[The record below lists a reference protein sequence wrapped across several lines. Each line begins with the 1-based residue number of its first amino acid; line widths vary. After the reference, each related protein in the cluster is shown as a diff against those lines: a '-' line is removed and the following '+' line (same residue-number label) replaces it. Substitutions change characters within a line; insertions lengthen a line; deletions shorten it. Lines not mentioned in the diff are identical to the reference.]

1 MVYNQCYYIRKE
13 KRMKKLNKKI
23 DMFCYRHPKF
33 GIPNLMLYIVV
44 ISLAVWLLSIMDSS
58 RTLLNYFEFAPD
70 RILKGEVWR
79 LITFIFI
86 PQSLSMWEL
95 LFFYFYYWIGSTL
108 EREWGTAR
116 FNIFIFSGIVLTIIY
131 GMVIY
136 LITKQ
141 SVSIGTYYIYLSMFF
156 SFATLYPDTRVLF
169 MFIIPV
175 KIKWLAY
182 VDAALFVYA
191 MLATPFPFNLLPLI
205 AILNYLVFFG
215 SDLISSLT
223 NGSVRYR
230 KTTVNFN
237 REKQKMKYEQR
248 QKEYN
253 YKCCVCGRTDTDHP
267 ELEFRYC
274 SRCAGYH
281 CFCQDH
287 INNHV
292 HFTE

>member
-1 MVYNQCYYIRKE
+1 
-13 KRMKKLNKKI
+13 
-23 DMFCYRHPKF
+23 MFCYKHPRF

-44 ISLAVWLLSIMDSS
+44 ISLAVWLLSIMDESK
-58 RTLLNYFEFAPD
+58 TLLSYFSFSPELII
-70 RILKGEVWR
+70 RGQVWR

-86 PQSLSMWEL
+86 PQDLSMWAL

-116 FNIFIFSGIVLTIIY
+116 FNIFIFSGIFLTIIY
-131 GMVIY
+131 GLVIY
-136 LITKQ
+136 FITKQ
-141 SVSIGTYYIYLSMFF
+141 SVNIGTYYIYLSMFF
-156 SFATLYPDTRVLF
+156 SFATLFPDTQVLF

-182 VDAALFVYA
+182 VDAAFFLYA
-191 MLATPFPFNLLPLI
+191 MLMYPFPFNLLPLI
-205 AILNYLVFFG
+205 AILNYFIFFG
-215 SDLISSLT
+215 ADLISSI
-223 NGSVRYR
+223 GGGRAAYR

-237 REKQKMKYEQR
+237 REKQKIKYEQR
-248 QKEYN
+248 QKN
-253 YKCCVCGRTDTDHP
+253 YSHKCSVCGRTDTDFP
-267 ELEFRYC
+267 NLEFRYC

-281 CFCQDH
+281 CFCEEH

>member
-1 MVYNQCYYIRKE
+1 
-13 KRMKKLNKKI
+13 MKKLNKKI
-23 DMFCYRHPKF
+23 DMFCYRHPRF

-44 ISLAVWLLSIMDSS
+44 VSLAVWLLSIMDSS
-58 RTLLNYFEFAPD
+58 KTLLSYFAFSPEL
-70 RILKGEVWR
+70 ILKGQVWR
-79 LITFIFI
+79 LITFMFI
-86 PQSLSMWEL
+86 PQDLSMWAL

-116 FNIFIFSGIVLTIIY
+116 FNIFIFSGVILTIIY

-136 LITKQ
+136 FITGQ
-141 SVSIGTYYIYLSMFF
+141 SASIGTYYIYLSMFF
-156 SFATLYPDTRVLF
+156 SFAMLYPDTQVLF

-182 VDAALFVYA
+182 INAAFFVFE
-191 MLATPFPFNLLPLI
+191 MLATKFPFNLLPLI
-205 AILNYLVFFG
+205 AMLNYLIFFG
-215 SDLISSLT
+215 SDLISSISSGAT
-223 NGSVRYR
+223 RYR

-237 REKQKMKYEQR
+237 REKQKIKYEQR
-248 QKEYN
+248 QKDYN
-253 YKCCVCGRTDTDHP
+253 YKCCVCGRTDKDFP
-267 ELEFRYC
+267 NLEFRYC
-274 SRCAGYH
+274 SKCAGYH